1 MIDQITGRVLRHSP
15 TAIVVE
21 VNGIGFQLQTSLPAS
36 AHYSEIGK
44 EYTIPTWLL
53 VKEDSLTLYG
63 FLDWMEREFFETL
76 IGVSGIGP
84 KTAQRILSEST
95 PEQLASLVIQ
105 GDSAGLSKIKGIGK
119 KTADLLI
126 VQLKGTFEKRSFS
139 SASPLSSQRGANEN
153 EALLALISLGVKE
166 SVAQKAL
173 EKVKERLGDNL
184 PVQDLIAEALRHT

>member
-36 AHYSEIGK
+36 AHYSKIGK

>member
-1 MIDQITGRVLRHSP
+1 MIDQITGRILRHSP